1 MQEFLSTIFGVAM
14 MFLPGFL
21 GLGNSFGTCIEM
33 VLLTRALVIHGIYSR
48 SQLQTPRNRRKEW
61 REIFRK
67 SYVRQ
72 EQVSGLRVPLPLP
85 PLPLRHHHRLLPVLL
100 HHRLPPFPRLGNE
113 ISVSGISQVSWGL
126 VLFSSPSSFDS
137 VLSLSSSWAS
147 SALTPAKGFKDD
159 HHDDILNVVC
169 YVWRWDGRPI
179 GF

>member
-72 EQVSGLRVPLPLP
+72 EQVSGLRVHLPLLP
-85 PLPLRHHHRLLPVLL
+85 PPRLRHHHPLSPVLL
-100 HHRLPPFPRLGNE
+100 HHHLPHFPHL
-113 ISVSGISQVSWGL
+113 L
-126 VLFSSPSSFDS
+126 AKLS
-137 VLSLSSSWAS
+137 VLGIWQVNW
-147 SALTPAKGFKDD
+147 GWYRF
-159 HHDDILNVVC
+159 H
-169 YVWRWDGRPI
+169 RRRPLI
-179 GF
+179 PSYDRPVPLRH